1 MIKSQTG
8 SVVLQILPQLE
19 TGGVERGTVDMAL
32 ELKIAGWKPIV
43 VSAGGSMVYELKRA
57 GIEHVE
63 MPVQS
68 KNPFVMYVNILR
80 LTRLIKEKNVDVIHA
95 RSRAPAW
102 SAMYAARR
110 TGIGFV
116 TTFHGT
122 YNLGGFGLK
131 RLYNRVMTKGL
142 RVIAISNFIAKHIT
156 DEYKT
161 KSDKIRII
169 HRGVD
174 MSRFDPA
181 KVTAQRIIK
190 LANQWRLP
198 EDKPVIMLP
207 GRLTRWKGQ
216 EVLIKALTYLKNK
229 EIRCLLV
236 GSDQGRTGYR
246 KELERLVKKCNLES
260 VVHIVDSCND
270 MAAAYMLTDIV
281 VSASTD
287 PEAFGRVAVE
297 GQAMGRVI
305 VATNHGGAKET
316 VIPEKT
322 GRLVPPNDPV
332 AMAEALEW
340 ALSLDE
346 ESRHLIAGEAVNNA
360 RTNFSKKAMCSKTM
374 AVYEEV
380 ISLKKDKQ

>member
-8 SVVLQILPQLE
+8 HVVLQVLPQLE
-19 TGGVERGTVDMAL
+19 TGGVERGTVDTAL
-32 ELKIAGWKPIV
+32 ELKSAGWKPIV

-63 MPVQS
+63 MPVHS
-68 KNPFVMYVNILR
+68 KNPFVMYSNISR
-80 LTRLIKEKNVDVIHA
+80 LAKLIKEKNVDVVHA

-102 SAMYAARR
+102 SAMYATRR
-110 TGIGFV
+110 TGAGFV

-122 YNLGGFGLK
+122 YNFGACGLK
-131 RLYNRVMTKGL
+131 RLYNKIMTKGS

-161 KSDKIRII
+161 DSNKIRII
-169 HRGVD
+169 HRGID
-174 MSRFDPA
+174 ISRFDPA
-181 KVTAQRIIK
+181 RVTAQRIIK
-190 LANQWRLP
+190 LSNQWRLP

-216 EVLIKALTYLKNK
+216 EVLIKALSKVKNK

-246 KELERLVKKCNLES
+246 KELERLVKRCNLES

-281 VSASTD
+281 ISASTD

-297 GQAMGRVI
+297 GQAMGRVVI
-305 VATNHGGAKET
+305 ATNHGGAKET

-322 GRLVPPNDPV
+322 GQLVPPNDPE
-332 AMAEALEW
+332 AMAKAIEW
-340 ALSLDE
+340 ALSLNE
-346 ESRHLIAGEAVNNA
+346 ENRRLMAGEAVNNA
-360 RTNFSKKAMCSKTM
+360 RTNFSKEAMCSKTM

-380 ISLKKDKQ
+380 ISL